1 MNLKMDEKTF
11 LDVSIIRCPN
21 CGKIYAET
29 SWYVLELE
37 SDIECGV
44 CHEIFN
50 GAESLIERLMLTFEL
65 DEVGKVREVKVTD
78 RVEKRS

>member
-11 LDVSIIRCPN
+11 LDVSIIKCPN

-29 SWYVLELE
+29 SWYVLELK
-37 SDIECGV
+37 SDIECGI

-50 GAESLIERLMLTFEL
+50 GAESLIERLMLAFEL
-65 DEVGKVREVKVTD
+65 NEKGRVKDV
-78 RVEKRS
+78 KISNL